1 MADKL
6 KPSPPTDVSPGSILP
21 PGDHYEF
28 SEFGVKHTTIRTYA
42 PTVTVSAY
50 ESTASA
56 FSAPKQQAEVLALEP
71 KIRELPEMLAVA
83 IGHGAEQAGPHL
95 GNPNL
100 PEETLKPLVAYD
112 LVRRRAT
119 RDRWRWIIGTCIV
132 GPLLVV
138 LGVVLKALFF

>member
-1 MADKL
+1 MA
-6 KPSPPTDVSPGSILP
+6 V
-21 PGDHYEF
+21 
-28 SEFGVKHTTIRTYA
+28 
-42 PTVTVSAY
+42 
-50 ESTASA
+50 
-56 FSAPKQQAEVLALEP
+56 EP
-71 KIRELPEMLAVA
+71 KIKALPEMLAVA

-112 LVRRRAT
+112 LVRRRAK